1 MPADIR
7 DRYQYHTE
15 ANMDRLV
22 AAGYVIPF
30 TPLEL
35 AVEDYVN
42 HYLVGHTFL

>member
-1 MPADIR
+1 
-7 DRYQYHTE
+7 
-15 ANMDRLV
+15 
-22 AAGYVIPF
+22 VIPF